1 MTTSRQKELERST
14 DEIRVFVECYQCYN
28 AGEIRGEWVT
38 LEGDPDTD
46 REEIDAVRER
56 HLLIVDAGRV
66 ADPTGE
72 HEEWGAFDHEGLPT
86 GFGESLMLAVE
97 YAEKVGELRDEW
109 GDLPTRVLTEAI
121 GDDMDPETDIYLGV
135 YDSWSDL
142 AEQRADDDYYGEDI
156 GKVSRGEVEH
166 FSSSYLDYEAMGRD
180 LSFGS
185 ISEIDGH
192 YFERMH

>member
-1 MTTSRQKELERST
+1 MTTSRQKELESST

-46 REEIDAVRER
+46 NEAIDAVRER
-56 HLLIVDAGRV
+56 HLAKRDRL
-66 ADPTGE
+66 ADPEGL

-86 GFGESLMLAVE
+86 GFGESLFLAVD
-97 YAEKVGELRDEW
+97 YAEKVGELRDQW

-121 GDDMDPETDIYLGV
+121 GDDMDPETDIYLGEF
-135 YDSWSDL
+135 DSWSDL
-142 AEQRADDDYYGEDI
+142 AEQWADSDYYGEDI
-156 GKVSRGEVEH
+156 GKVSRGEVEG
-166 FSSSYLDYEAMGRD
+166 FSSSYLDYETMGRD

-192 YFERMH
+192 YFERTH